1 MAQDFYELLG
11 VARDASADDI
21 KKAYRKLARELHPD
35 KNPGNKE
42 AEEKFKRV
50 SHAYEVL
57 SDDEKR
63 ARYDRFGEAG
73 MSGAGGGGGDPFA
86 GGFGDIIDAFFGGG
100 SPFGGRSGPS
110 GPPRGQDLEVVLD
123 VSFVDAVFGSQQE
136 VKVRTAVSCEDCG
149 GSGAARGT
157 SASSCTECRGTGQVR
172 RVRQSML
179 GQMVTTSACQRCGG
193 TGEMI
198 SSPCASCR
206 GEGRT
211 VKEVSLNVEVPA
223 GIDTGQTL
231 RLTGR
236 GAVGPRG
243 GDAGDLYV
251 HLRVAA
257 HDRWRREEDDLVTD
271 VPVSIAQAA
280 LGTELDLETLDG
292 VEHLVIPAGVQHGHE
307 FTLRGR
313 GVPRL
318 TSAGRSRGRG
328 NLRARVMV
336 EVPTKLSNEER
347 ELLRRFAELR
357 GEEVTN
363 EGLVA
368 KIKSAFS

>member
-1 MAQDFYELLG
+1 
-11 VARDASADDI
+11 
-21 KKAYRKLARELHPD
+21 
-35 KNPGNKE
+35 
-42 AEEKFKRV
+42 
-50 SHAYEVL
+50 
-57 SDDEKR
+57 
-63 ARYDRFGEAG
+63 
-73 MSGAGGGGGDPFA
+73 
-86 GGFGDIIDAFFGGG
+86 
-100 SPFGGRSGPS
+100 
-110 GPPRGQDLEVVLD
+110 
-123 VSFVDAVFGSQQE
+123 VFGSQQE

-157 SASSCTECRGTGQVR
+157 SASSCSECRGTGQVR

-251 HLRVAA
+251 HLRVAV